1 MAILNSG
8 TVILVD
14 EEATIGAGQG
24 GTWLNTDAVPFQDDS
39 GLTPATESLERQ
51 NFNGSF
57 LSCKSLTG
65 NESTSGSLN
74 VEMAINP
81 IAGVEAGQFLGH
93 LLYKQGL
100 GKYVEQAADLSVAN
114 TISIEADPATNPT
127 GYDLYRLS
135 LPSEPRTTLVV
146 YEDLGGSGE
155 VIESKG
161 VVIDSLTMN
170 FTAGQIVTAGF
181 SVSGIGY
188 GTLTGQTPMTS
199 TGCPQ
204 TDPFVTKSAVFRVGG
219 VEIDASDVTLTVSNT
234 NTDRNYIT
242 STGIGD
248 KVTTAKS
255 VELTY
260 TLDMVDVS
268 AYNTLKNNEEAEI
281 YIKLVNTDGDT
292 IDIFLPVVSY
302 TEVSKNNDGGV
313 IALNI
318 SSMAYADAAGHA
330 LYIATKKFV

>member
-1 MAILNSG
+1 MALLNSG

-24 GTWLNTDAVPFQDDS
+24 ATWLDTDAIPFQDDS

-57 LSCKSLTG
+57 LACKSLTG

-74 VEMAINP
+74 VEMALLP
-81 IAGVEAGQFLGH
+81 VTGTEAGHFLAH
-93 LLYKQGL
+93 LVYKSGL
-100 GKYVEQAADLSVAN
+100 GIYAEQAADLTVTN
-114 TISIEADPATNPT
+114 TISIEADPSANPT

-135 LPSEPRTTLVV
+135 LPTESRTTLVV

-155 VIESKG
+155 AIVSKG
-161 VVIDSLTMN
+161 VVVDSIGMN
-170 FTAGQIVTAGF
+170 FSAGQIAVTNF

-188 GTLTGQTPMTS
+188 DALTGQTPFTS

-204 TDPFVTKSAVFRVGG
+204 TDPFVTKSAVFKVDG
-219 VEIDASDVTLTVSNT
+219 VSIDASDVSLTVNNT
-234 NTDRNYIT
+234 NVDRQYIS

-255 VELTY
+255 VELSY
-260 TLDMVDVS
+260 TLDMVTTQ
-268 AYNTLKNNEEAEI
+268 AYTLLKNNTEAEL
-281 YIKLVNTDGDT
+281 YISLVNTAGDEMHVY
-292 IDIFLPVVSY
+292 LPVVSY
-302 TEVSKNNDGGV
+302 SEVSKNNDGGV
-313 IALNI
+313 LTLQI
-318 SSMAYADAAGHA
+318 SSMAYADTDGHA
-330 LYIATKKFV
+330 LYIATMKA